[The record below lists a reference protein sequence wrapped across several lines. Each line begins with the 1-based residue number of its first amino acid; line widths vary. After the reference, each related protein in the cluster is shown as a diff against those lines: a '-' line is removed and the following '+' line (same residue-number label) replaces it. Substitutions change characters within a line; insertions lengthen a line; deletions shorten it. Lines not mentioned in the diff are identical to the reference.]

1 MIRRNEGRVPASTAH
16 RLVREHAASFIA
28 HTGGSTG
35 VELPRLEFEHGDVV
49 KTRGQSLADYTHA
62 ARRSRRY
69 TRPQASTVSAT
80 DSG

>member
-1 MIRRNEGRVPASTAH
+1 M
-16 RLVREHAASFIA
+16 REHAASFIA

-35 VELPRLEFEHGDVV
+35 VELPRFESEHGEVV
-49 KTRGQSLADYTHA
+49 KTRGQCLADYTHA